1 MTGLLTVERLAGRS
15 KAAPARRRRAAGLCL
30 LAAAA
35 VTLVSGAPAG
45 AAEAG
50 VEDRRIAARWEVT
63 WGGLPIY
70 EVKISAEIA
79 DGRFTAG
86 FEARSQGVVEVA
98 AKSRTVW
105 RTAGR
110 VNGNALAPETM
121 HQRYLMKRG
130 GYREVWMTWAPSGAV
145 STRIDPP
152 ENKGKRKKVPEAM
165 QRGDSGP
172 DHGDPQRPGRAAR
185 RAGVPIRSQN
195 LRRPP
200 PDRYPDELSP
210 ARQDAPGQRAQP
222 AAQGDGLPAPP
233 PARRR
238 FPRAR
243 HLKDVPKLHPLKLW
257 IVRLKKPGI
266 WLPVE
271 MALKTRYGIARAWLA
286 ALEVSKAKSRPGL
299 PRRTRTAPDR

>member
-35 VTLVSGAPAG
+35 VTLVAGAPAR

-50 VEDRRIAARWEVT
+50 VEDRRIAARWLVT

-70 EVKISAEIA
+70 KVKISAEIA
-79 DGRFTAG
+79 NGRYTAG
-86 FEARSQGVVEVA
+86 FEARSRGVVEVA

-130 GYREVWMTWAPSGAV
+130 GYRQVWMTWAPSGAV

-165 QRGDSGP
+165 QRGTLDPITAILNGLVAPRGGP
-172 DHGDPQRPGRAAR
+172 PCKYAAKIFEGRR
-185 RAGVPIRSQN
+185 RIDIRMSFHRYGKALRLAGHKLPRKATVCLLH
-195 LRRPP
+195 LRRV
-200 PDRYPDELSP
+200 
-210 ARQDAPGQRAQP
+210 AG
-222 AAQGDGLPAPP
+222 
-233 PARRR
+233 
-238 FPRAR
+238 FRAR

-257 IVRLKKPGI
+257 IVRLEKAGI
-266 WLPVE
+266 WMPVE
-271 MALKTRYGIARAWLA
+271 MALKSSYGIARARLS
-286 ALEVSKAKSRPGL
+286 ALEVSKAKSRRGS
-299 PRRTRTAPDR
+299 PRRTRTEPGQ